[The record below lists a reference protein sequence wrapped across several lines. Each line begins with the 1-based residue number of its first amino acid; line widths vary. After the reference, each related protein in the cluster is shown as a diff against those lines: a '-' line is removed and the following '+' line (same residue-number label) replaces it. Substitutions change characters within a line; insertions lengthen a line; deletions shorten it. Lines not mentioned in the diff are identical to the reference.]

1 MGWGGE
7 GGGEGDGGKGTIF
20 ARRKHIHMCE
30 GGGGGCEEGGV
41 RVGGGDVAVME
52 RLSATT
58 EGGDGGGDGGR
69 DGGGEGGGG
78 GGGRRGRVRR

>member
-1 MGWGGE
+1 MAMVAKAGILPHIHIGGE
-7 GGGEGDGGKGTIF
+7 
-20 ARRKHIHMCE
+20 
-30 GGGGGCEEGGV
+30 GGGGCEEGG
-41 RVGGGDVAVME
+41 VGGGDVAVME